1 MFETILNVI
10 RIAADIVII
19 VCAVKL
25 MRKNR
30 K

>member
-19 VCAVKL
+19 VCVVKL